1 MERKPSDAA
10 RVRTSP
16 PLVFLGAVILGI
28 VLHKYVRPATLP
40 LSAPARIA
48 GAALGGVAGIGL
60 IGGAIGLFARSGQDP
75 KPWKPTPEIVTSGV
89 YRHTRN
95 PMYVGMA
102 FIQAAIG
109 IGLANGWVLAL
120 IPPVLILI
128 FLTAIRHE
136 EAYLERKFGD
146 RYNRY
151 RSTVRRWL

>member
-1 MERKPSDAA
+1 MERKASDAA
-10 RVRTSP
+10 GVRTPP
-16 PLVFLGAVILGI
+16 PLVFLGAVILG
-28 VLHKYVRPATLP
+28 VLLHEQALPAPLP
-40 LSAPARIA
+40 LSDSVRIA
-48 GAALGGVAGIGL
+48 GAALGGLAGIGL
-60 IGGAIGLFARSGQDP
+60 IGGAIGLFARTGQDP
-75 KPWKPTPEIVTSGV
+75 KPWKPTPEIVTSGI

-102 FIQAAIG
+102 FVQAAIG